1 MDTRSDSAYTS
12 LAQEPVEEDTD
23 AQGSKCMTQWGECC
37 SAIQRNI
44 VECMRNNVGLLLVM
58 LAQMF
63 ASFMNAAI
71 KVLNQLEPPVPA
83 LELVTISMAITFICC
98 EIYMFVAKIP
108 YPFLG
113 PKEVRLLL
121 ACRGV
126 TGFFAVFGIY
136 YALQYLPLG
145 DVTVLTFVGP
155 IFTGI
160 VGRLFL
166 RETYSKREAF
176 ASLCSLFGVVLIAR
190 PPFLFESAKDLD
202 LEGSAVDASAGDRLR
217 ATLVLVMGVLIY
229 TFAMIAIRAIGTR
242 AHAMHSMAYFSLW
255 CAIVS
260 MIGLF
265 ISGEPIVYPT
275 PWQWD
280 VLLLLI
286 GVLSFT
292 AQMCLTVGLQR
303 ETAARG
309 TIGVYVQVIF
319 ADVLEVLFF
328 KTMPSLLSFLG
339 TGIIMTCAIYIVL
352 TKQKQEQEPRVAL
365 ESGEST
371 LEDGLLTHRN
381 SLSGE

>member
-1 MDTRSDSAYTS
+1 MNTRSDSAYPS
-12 LAQEPVEEDTD
+12 LAQEPVEEDID
-23 AQGSKCMTQWGECC
+23 AQGSKCVTQWGECC

-71 KVLNQLEPPVPA
+71 KVLNQLEPAFPA

-160 VGRLFL
+160 AGRLFL

-190 PPFLFESAKDLD
+190 PPFLFDRASDPD

-217 ATLVLVMGVLIY
+217 ATLVLVIGVLIY

-260 MIGLF
+260 VIGLF

-292 AQMCLTVGLQR
+292 AQMCLTMGLQR

-328 KTMPSLLSFLG
+328 KTMPSFLSFLG

-371 LEDGLLTHRN
+371 LEEGLLTHRS

>member
-190 PPFLFESAKDLD
+190 PPFLFENARDLD

-286 GVLSFT
+286 GVLSFI
-292 AQMCLTVGLQR
+292 AQMCLTMGLQR

-328 KTMPSLLSFLG
+328 KTMPSFLSFLG

>member
-160 VGRLFL
+160 AGRLFL

-190 PPFLFESAKDLD
+190 PPFLFENARDLD

-286 GVLSFT
+286 GVLSFI
-292 AQMCLTVGLQR
+292 AQMCLTMGLQR

-328 KTMPSLLSFLG
+328 KTMPSFLSFLG

>member
-1 MDTRSDSAYTS
+1 MNTSSDSAYTS
-12 LAQEPVEEDTD
+12 LAQEPVERDID

-71 KVLNQLEPPVPA
+71 KVLNQIEPSVPA

-155 IFTGI
+155 IFT
-160 VGRLFL
+160 
-166 RETYSKREAF
+166 
-176 ASLCSLFGVVLIAR
+176 
-190 PPFLFESAKDLD
+190 
-202 LEGSAVDASAGDRLR
+202 
-217 ATLVLVMGVLIY
+217 
-229 TFAMIAIRAIGTR
+229 
-242 AHAMHSMAYFSLW
+242 
-255 CAIVS
+255 
-260 MIGLF
+260 
-265 ISGEPIVYPT
+265 
-275 PWQWD
+275 
-280 VLLLLI
+280 
-286 GVLSFT
+286 
-292 AQMCLTVGLQR
+292 
-303 ETAARG
+303 
-309 TIGVYVQVIF
+309 
-319 ADVLEVLFF
+319 
-328 KTMPSLLSFLG
+328 
-339 TGIIMTCAIYIVL
+339 
-352 TKQKQEQEPRVAL
+352 
-365 ESGEST
+365 
-371 LEDGLLTHRN
+371 
-381 SLSGE
+381 

>member
-1 MDTRSDSAYTS
+1 MSTSSDSAYTS
-12 LAQEPVEEDTD
+12 LSQEPVREEDID
-23 AQGSKCMTQWGECC
+23 AQGSKCMTQWAECC

-44 VECMRNNVGLLLVM
+44 IECMRDNVGLLLVM

-63 ASFMNAAI
+63 ASFMNVAI
-71 KVLNQLEPPVPA
+71 KVLNQLEKPVPA
-83 LELVTISMAITFICC
+83 LEAITFICC
-98 EIYMFVAKIP
+98 EIYMLAAKIP

-160 VGRLFL
+160 AGRLFL
-166 RETYSKREAF
+166 RETYSKKEAF

-190 PPFLFESAKDLD
+190 PPFLFESASDPD

-229 TFAMIAIRAIGTR
+229 TFAIIAIRAIGTR

-280 VLLLLI
+280 IPLLLI

-292 AQMCLTVGLQR
+292 AQMCLTMGLQR

-328 KTMPSLLSFLG
+328 KTTPSFLSFLG

-352 TKQKQEQEPRVAL
+352 TKQKQEQGPSVAL

-371 LEDGLLTHRN
+371 LEEGLLTHR
-381 SLSGE
+381 E